1 MWACALALKLPVTMT
16 TNCRYAHHSS
26 ASHWPP
32 DTTLS
37 PLDQIER
44 LFVFENF
51 VDAMIFVNKV
61 AEIAEEDSHHPDIR
75 ILYNRVTFTLSTH
88 DAGGL
93 TQKDFQMAHRIDSV
107 GG

>member
-1 MWACALALKLPVTMT
+1 MAVRLERQRVAEQLQKLPQW
-16 TNCRYAHHSS
+16 S
-26 ASHWPP
+26 
-32 DTTLS
+32 LQG
-37 PLDQIER
+37 DQIER